1 MSTSGGYD
9 HLLNIQPT
17 ELNFPFELKK
27 RSSCCLQLT
36 NKTDE
41 YVAFKV
47 KTTDRKK
54 CCSCPNIGIVSPRKT
69 CEVTITMEA
78 PQAQEE
84 MHCKDKLLIQSV
96 TVAQTTLKEDLT
108 REMFNKESVEEFK
121 LRVIY
126 YVPAKYPI
134 LLVPDQGSGSGNQGG
149 GSCLLI

>member
-1 MSTSGGYD
+1 
-9 HLLNIQPT
+9 
-17 ELNFPFELKK
+17 
-27 RSSCCLQLT
+27 
-36 NKTDE
+36 
-41 YVAFKV
+41 
-47 KTTDRKK
+47 
-54 CCSCPNIGIVSPRKT
+54 
-69 CEVTITMEA
+69 MEA

-134 LLVPDQGSGSGNQGG
+134 LLVPDQGSG
-149 GSCLLI
+149 